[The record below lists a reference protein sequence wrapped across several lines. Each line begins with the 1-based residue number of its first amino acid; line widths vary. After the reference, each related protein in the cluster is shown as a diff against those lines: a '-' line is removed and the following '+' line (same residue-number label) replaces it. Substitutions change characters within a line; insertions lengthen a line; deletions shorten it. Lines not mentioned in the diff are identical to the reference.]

1 MNPVF
6 FEPWV
11 GGEYYSGGMFG
22 KRIMVLGE
30 SHYCGS
36 GCPDCGVGDRCR
48 GFTSK
53 VIKDYLD
60 PNVKREEWMN
70 TFKKFERSLV
80 NRSTSPQESV
90 RIWNSVMF
98 YNFLQVAMG
107 GPRQAGTDEQY
118 RNAAGAF
125 FSVLDRYEPELMI
138 VWGDQLWQ
146 RLPWERW
153 TEGESLMVDGYG
165 VNNGYY
171 RLASTHGRWHKSEAV
186 RGKGIFT
193 HESGLVMGFVSG

>member
-1 MNPVF
+1 MNSVF

-11 GGEYYSGGMFG
+11 GGEYWSGGMFG

-36 GCPDCGVGDRCR
+36 GCPGCGVGDRCR
-48 GFTSK
+48 GFTTK

-60 PNVKREEWMN
+60 PNVKREGWMN

-125 FSVLDRYEPELMI
+125 FSVLDKYEPDLVI
-138 VWGDQLWQ
+138 AWGDQLWGK
-146 RLPWERW
+146 LPWERW
-153 TEGESLMVDGYG
+153 TEGEALMVDGYR

-171 RLASTHGRWHKSEAV
+171 RMASGRQARIICVYHPSTGYSWDFWHKVIAEV
-186 RGKGIFT
+186 
-193 HESGLVMGFVSG
+193 L

>member
-1 MNPVF
+1 
-6 FEPWV
+6 
-11 GGEYYSGGMFG
+11 
-22 KRIMVLGE
+22 MVLGE

-48 GFTSK
+48 GFTTK

-80 NRSTSPQESV
+80 NRATSPQESM

-107 GPRQAGTDEQY
+107 GPRQAGTNEQY
-118 RNAAGAF
+118 RNAAGTF
-125 FSVLDRYEPELMI
+125 FSVLDEYEPDLVI
-138 VWGDQLWQ
+138 AWGDQLWSK
-146 RLPWERW
+146 LPWERW
-153 TEGESLMVDGYG
+153 TEGEALMVDGYG

-171 RLASTHGRWHKSEAV
+171 RLASGRQARVICVYHPSTGYSWDFWHKVIAEV
-186 RGKGIFT
+186 
-193 HESGLVMGFVSG
+193 L